1 MKSSATL
8 ALANHRPEC
17 ITLAK
22 QLMERHDAVILE
34 DPPDDRFQRML
45 CGELSI
51 DTYLERLDLEYP
63 EFSRHM
69 SETLRRLHA
78 MGKRL
83 YQVEPFLE
91 KLLEIHE
98 LFAGG
103 GSPEDLKGG
112 TDLGE
117 VYSAERDATAALIDF
132 YRISV
137 SGSFEETVDSV
148 KRFARSDARRFL
160 VRDRMRADAIVG
172 ILSQPGAFVIE
183 AGQIHY
189 ALWRELKRRLPAYYP
204 LTVTFL
210 MADAVRRMGYRDHL
224 YGPGDLLTLL
234 YIFHPNR
241 DSREDDLLAARA
253 LIYNKLIAKEEI
265 VETTDIYPHTRNE
278 LETTAIVRNLSMED
292 CRHLF
297 SLIRRA
303 STETARDMVRHYLK

>member
-8 ALANHRPEC
+8 ALANHRPES
-17 ITLAK
+17 IPLAK

-34 DPPDDRFQRML
+34 EPPDDQFQRML
-45 CGELSI
+45 RGELSI
-51 DTYLERLDLEYP
+51 DTYLERLDLEYL
-63 EFSRHM
+63 EFSRRM
-69 SETLRRLHA
+69 SMTLRRLHA

-98 LFAGG
+98 RFVAGG
-103 GSPEDLKGG
+103 RPEDLKGR
-112 TDLGE
+112 TDLSD
-117 VYSAERDATAALIDF
+117 VYLAEKDATAALIDF

-137 SGSFEETVDSV
+137 SGTFKETVDAV
-148 KRFARSDARRFL
+148 KRFARLDARRFL

-172 ILSQPGAFVIE
+172 ILSQPGAYVIE

-189 ALWRELKRRLPAYYP
+189 PLWKELKRRLPAYYP

-210 MADAVRRMGYRDHL
+210 MADAIRGMGYRDHL

-234 YIFHPNR
+234 HIFHPNR
-241 DSREDDLLAARA
+241 DSPEDDLLAARA

-265 VETTDIYPHTRNE
+265 VGTTDIYPHTRNE
-278 LETTAIVRNLSMED
+278 LETAATVRNLSMDD